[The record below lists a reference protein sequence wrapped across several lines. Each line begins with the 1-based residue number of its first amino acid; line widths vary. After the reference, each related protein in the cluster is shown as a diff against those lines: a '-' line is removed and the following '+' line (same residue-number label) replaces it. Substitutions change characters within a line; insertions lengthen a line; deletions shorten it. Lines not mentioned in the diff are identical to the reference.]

1 MEVEQLLKKK
11 KKKDDGSLTSI
22 KIQEYKMVNILEF
35 EDKEGEEKEQVD
47 LSLSLSMPFQPT
59 EPHSELHLD
68 CSGTSK
74 RRSFPDR
81 YPDSEACKS
90 PHAGLRLLGVSGCPA
105 YVASKV
111 GGL

>member
-1 MEVEQLLKKK
+1 MV
-11 KKKDDGSLTSI
+11 
-22 KIQEYKMVNILEF
+22 KIFEF
-35 EDKEGEEKEQVD
+35 EDKEGEEREQVD
-47 LSLSLSMPFQPT
+47 LCLSLSKPT
-59 EPHSELHLD
+59 EPQSEHHLD

-74 RRSFPDR
+74 KRSFPDR